1 MREYTKNGFLL
12 RKELRAGNLSGT
24 QATST
29 YRNGLRRTVNDCLY
43 LADVGLPYTVGLTM
57 GVRNTLTVYHA
68 FSTNTALCHIGHL
81 LIMDLRPVEQTDNSY
96 NAPYYTIFLFELQ
109 DFFEKKFEN
118 SQNCVEGAFGKEKRL
133 QCKEF

>member
-1 MREYTKNGFLL
+1 MLQDVEERVSI

-43 LADVGLPYTVGLTM
+43 LADIGLPHTVGLTI
-57 GVRNTLTVYHA
+57 GVRYTLAVYHA

-81 LIMDLRPVEQTDNSY
+81 LIMDFRPAVQTDNSY
-96 NAPYYTIFLFELQ
+96 NAPYYIIFLFGLQ
-109 DFFEKKFEN
+109 AFFEKKFEN
-118 SQNCVEGAFGKEKRL
+118 SKKSENKEV
-133 QCKEF
+133 